1 MPKYIERYE
10 KMRKMLL
17 ILNLW
22 HDMMAWCT
30 SICPALWWY
39 GLWTLFLSHPRW
51 WLNSMH
57 PPLKHRGRSWASGL
71 WGGGCRGGRSSKMF
85 YVKIKGIQKSKRGF
99 YIKHKL
105 FLIFF
110 DDLEFREFLRIWAD
124 PRTSCQ
130 WISNDAFHLCY
141 PGKVLHDWKRGISH
155 SCHFGYKMAHAH
167 ELNRLSVAFLSDK
180 SYPKCAQQYNWWWQ

>member
-1 MPKYIERYE
+1 MTWWPDVHLYALRFDGMVSERCSC
-10 KMRKMLL
+10 L
-17 ILNLW
+17 I
-22 HDMMAWCT
+22 
-30 SICPALWWY
+30 P
-39 GLWTLFLSHPRW
+39 
-51 WLNSMH
+51 
-57 PPLKHRGRSWASGL
+57 
-71 WGGGCRGGRSSKMF
+71 GGGSTACTHRWNTAAGLGPRACEGGDVEVEDLQRCFMSKLRGSKNPN
-85 YVKIKGIQKSKRGF
+85 GGF

-124 PRTSCQ
+124 PQTSCQ